1 MAHTQTQHSPQQGEL
16 DKIFVKIIIVPG
28 RRLMRVF
35 PPQWGLL
42 ADSVLNVAI
51 KTGNAGPGAVGGI
64 GRNLWTVMSLD
75 SL

>member
-1 MAHTQTQHSPQQGEL
+1 
-16 DKIFVKIIIVPG
+16 
-28 RRLMRVF
+28 MRVF
-35 PPQWGLL
+35 PPRWGLL

-51 KTGNAGPGAVGGI
+51 ETGNAGPGAVKGI

>member
-1 MAHTQTQHSPQQGEL
+1 MAHTQTQHGPQEGEL
-16 DKIFVKIIIVPG
+16 DNFFVKMVIVPG
-28 RRLMRVF
+28 RRLMLVF

-51 KTGNAGPGAVGGI
+51 EMGNAGPGAVGGI